1 MTETTPDFIR
11 QMPDMLKPMNLGI
24 KPKVSAYTQSSP
36 QVVTRKKLSRGKIVG
51 WALVLAVAIIAAV
64 QYINA
69 AKYSALVQVIS
80 QDRIGVNPTGN
91 ALDFGDLPRNKSA
104 IRTVELKSSGNMSSY
119 IMVWMF
125 GSIGDLLKVDQNYFT
140 LKPKSDVKLQFTAN
154 IPNSAAY
161 QYYRGRV
168 IIFQIPKIW

>member
-1 MTETTPDFIR
+1 MSDEKDFLS
-11 QMPDMLKPMNLGI
+11 MPSSMKPTSMQPVMEQQ
-24 KPKVSAYTQSSP
+24 KKMDPKVP
-36 QVVTRKKLSRGKIVG
+36 QAQPKKMSRGKFIAWVIVIVI
-51 WALVLAVAIIAAV
+51 LVIGLV

-104 IRTVELKSSGNMSSY
+104 VRTVELKSSGNTASY

-125 GSIGDLLKVDQNYFT
+125 GGISDLLKVDQNYFT
-140 LKPKSDVKLQFTAN
+140 LQPHSDVKLQFTAT
-154 IPNSAAY
+154 IPNSAPY
-161 QYYRGRV
+161 QYFKGSV
-168 IIFQIPKIW
+168 VIFQIPKVW